1 MVCILNEPILL
12 PSTTGMDKT
21 LKVWDTVSGGLRSTC
36 LHGGSV
42 VSLQWHSKL
51 PVLCTA
57 ALDNSVRLWDARN
70 GAMLKEFTGH
80 RDLVTS
86 IDMKPI
92 GESSGSNDDAAAI
105 GATDVIV
112 SVSDDNT
119 AKVFLFDIHNL

>member
-1 MVCILNEPILL
+1 
-12 PSTTGMDKT
+12 MDKT

-36 LHGGSV
+36 FHGGSV
-42 VSLQWHSKL
+42 VSLKWHSTM
-51 PVLCTA
+51 PVICTA

-70 GAMLKEFTGH
+70 GALLKEFTGH

-86 IDMKPI
+86 IDLMSI
-92 GESSGSNDDAAAI
+92 GRGVEATVLLP

>member
-1 MVCILNEPILL
+1 MNITTGTNE
-12 PSTTGMDKT
+12 GMDKT

-36 LHGGSV
+36 FHGGSV
-42 VSLQWHSKL
+42 VSLKWHSTM
-51 PVLCTA
+51 PVICTA

-70 GAMLKEFTGH
+70 GALLKEFSGH

-86 IDMKPI
+86 IDLMSI
-92 GESSGSNDDAAAI
+92 GRGVEATVLLP

>member
-1 MVCILNEPILL
+1 MTNVAVAAA
-12 PSTTGMDKT
+12 SAAVGMDKT

-36 LHGGSV
+36 FHGGSV
-42 VSLQWHSKL
+42 VSLRWHSTL
-51 PVLCTA
+51 PVICSA

-70 GAMLKEFTGH
+70 GALLKEFTGH

-86 IDMKPI
+86 IVMLSI
-92 GESSGSNDDAAAI
+92 GGSGSSGVEAAVP
-105 GATDVIV
+105 GATDAIV

>member
-1 MVCILNEPILL
+1 MTAVV
-12 PSTTGMDKT
+12 TVTVVAGMDKT

-36 LHGGSV
+36 FHGGSV
-42 VSLQWHSKL
+42 VSLKWHSSL
-51 PVLCTA
+51 PVICTA

-70 GAMLKEFTGH
+70 GALLKEFTGH

-86 IDMKPI
+86 IDLLPI
-92 GESSGSNDDAAAI
+92 GRCIGSSSVEEAAAVS

>member
-1 MVCILNEPILL
+1 
-12 PSTTGMDKT
+12 MDKT

-36 LHGGSV
+36 FHGGSV
-42 VSLQWHSKL
+42 VSLKWHSTM
-51 PVLCTA
+51 PVICTA

-70 GAMLKEFTGH
+70 GALLKEFTGH

-86 IDMKPI
+86 IDLLSI
-92 GESSGSNDDAAAI
+92 GSSSLGGVAEAA
-105 GATDVIV
+105 GLLPDATDVIV